1 MSDMIRSFVAFD
13 IDNKLVLRRFSEV
26 QNILV
31 ATGANLKLVKP
42 QNIHITMRFLGNISP
57 SVVDLV
63 YEEMR
68 KISYA
73 PFEVEI
79 RGLGVFPSY
88 NYPRVIWAGVQEGV
102 DTLRDIFNQLDL
114 PLRRVGFK
122 SDSKGFNPHL
132 TLARVKTGQ
141 HKAELINCIKTCT
154 DYEFGTIKA
163 NCLKLKKSVLTPR
176 GPIYS
181 TIYEVTG

>member
-13 IDNKLVLRRFSEV
+13 IDNKLVLRRFSEA
-26 QNILV
+26 QNMLV

-88 NYPRVIWAGVQEGV
+88 NYTRVIWAGVQEGV
-102 DTLRDIFNQLDL
+102 DNLRDIFNQLDL
-114 PLRRVGFK
+114 PLRMLGFK
-122 SDSKGFNPHL
+122 SVPKGFNPHL

-141 HKAELINCIKTCT
+141 HKSELIKCIKNCT

-163 NCLKLKKSVLTPR
+163 NYLRLKKSVLTPR

-181 TIYEVTG
+181 TMYEVTG